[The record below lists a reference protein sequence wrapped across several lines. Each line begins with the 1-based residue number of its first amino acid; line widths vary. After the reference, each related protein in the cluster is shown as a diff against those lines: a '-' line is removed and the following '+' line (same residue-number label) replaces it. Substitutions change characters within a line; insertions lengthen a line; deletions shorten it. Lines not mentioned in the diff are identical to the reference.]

1 MPKQIY
7 ANLLVIAEVEPKY
20 LIQLH
25 PVEDNFIKDARIHAE
40 ETDHMD
46 ATSSMNEKLASTK
59 TDALPLYCVDFKASS
74 PEHLPHTYLGLTSC
88 SDALPYR
95 SGMMN
100 YSKIELPG
108 NSIFLVRDNQDHA
121 IVFCGGEYPQ
131 PIDALRGVRRFV
143 ISLEN
148 SRNTLFLVKARARN
162 GDTRSS
168 RKLQWLS
175 PVHIPSE
182 NIGFFGRYYYWERT
196 DLRYHDGWRGSVS
209 KAHNGLH
216 LDEDIFAGMKAFRR
230 GGRIQDSEDC
240 RAARAATLTKIG
252 AGTGEQMLSGTTLA
266 CSSSY
271 IGTLDKQL
279 AISQVT
285 YKRQAFVCLKAK
297 LEGPRSK
304 S

>member
-1 MPKQIY
+1 
-7 ANLLVIAEVEPKY
+7 
-20 LIQLH
+20 
-25 PVEDNFIKDARIHAE
+25 
-40 ETDHMD
+40 
-46 ATSSMNEKLASTK
+46 
-59 TDALPLYCVDFKASS
+59 
-74 PEHLPHTYLGLTSC
+74 
-88 SDALPYR
+88 
-95 SGMMN
+95 
-100 YSKIELPG
+100 
-108 NSIFLVRDNQDHA
+108 VRDNQDHA

-240 RAARAATLTKIG
+240 RAARAATLV
-252 AGTGEQMLSGTTLA
+252 SGPFLISRRRSVPVRVNKCSVGLPWHAAPLTLA
-266 CSSSY
+266 HWTSSWRS
-271 IGTLDKQL
+271 
-279 AISQVT
+279 
-285 YKRQAFVCLKAK
+285 
-297 LEGPRSK
+297 PR
-304 S
+304 